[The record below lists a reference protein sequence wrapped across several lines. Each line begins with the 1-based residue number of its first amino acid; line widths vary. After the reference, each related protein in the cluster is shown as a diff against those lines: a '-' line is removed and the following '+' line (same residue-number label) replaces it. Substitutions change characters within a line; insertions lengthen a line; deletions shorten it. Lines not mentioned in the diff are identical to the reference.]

1 MGEKGEKMAK
11 KGRKTR
17 FFRGCVA
24 SEKATDGLGTGSA
37 LLGENLPEVL
47 QIFLQQLGGV

>member
-1 MGEKGEKMAK
+1 MAK

-37 LLGENLPEVL
+37 LLGEDLPEVL
-47 QIFLQQLGGV
+47 QIFLQQLGSV